1 LREGVHVGRSLNILF
16 SCVGRRV
23 SLLEGFRRAMAD
35 LGVRGHVYGAD
46 WSPLAPAFHRVDE
59 GFLVSGVNSP
69 NYVDDLLDVCRRK
82 KIDLVIPLIDWELQV
97 LAEARERF
105 QEAGARMLVSSPGV
119 VEICRDKRKTCE
131 FLVKSG
137 LDAPRVF
144 SYEEAADGPFPL
156 FVKPRFGSSTRH
168 VRFVHNRQGLKR
180 YGNRASRLII
190 QECVRGTEF
199 TVDVYAGIDGV
210 PRVAVPRE
218 RLQVRAGEVTKG
230 RTVRH
235 EEIIR
240 KSMQAVEALAECVG
254 VITIQCFL
262 TAEGAIKFFDL
273 NPRFGGGVPLSIE
286 AGADFPRWIIQE
298 HLGDRPEIDPEG
310 WQAGLVMLR
319 YDAEVFCKAKD
330 VGMAE

>member
-1 LREGVHVGRSLNILF
+1 MREGVHVGRSLNILF

-69 NYVDDLLDVCRRK
+69 NYVDDLVDVCRRK

-105 QEAGARMLVSSPGV
+105 QEAGARMLVSSPRV
-119 VEICRDKRKTCE
+119 VETCRDKRKTCE

-168 VRFVHNRQGLKR
+168 VRFVPNRQALKR
-180 YGNRASRLII
+180 FGQHTSRFII

-199 TVDVYAGIDGV
+199 TVDVYAGLDGV

-235 EEIIR
+235 AEIIR

-254 VITIQCFL
+254 VITLQCFL

-298 HLGDRPEIDPEG
+298 HFGERPEIDPEG

-330 VGMAE
+330 VGMA

>member
-1 LREGVHVGRSLNILF
+1 MGRSLNILF

-23 SLLEGFRRAMAD
+23 GLLEAFRRALAD

-46 WSPLAPAFHRVDE
+46 WSPLVPAFHRVDE

-69 NYVDDLLDVCRRK
+69 NYVDDLVDVCRRK
-82 KIDLVIPLIDWELQV
+82 KIGLVIPLIDWELRV
-97 LAEARERF
+97 LAEARDRF

-137 LDAPRVF
+137 LDTPRVL

-156 FVKPRFGSSTRH
+156 FMKPRFGSSTRH
-168 VRFVHNRQGLKR
+168 VRFVHNRQALKR
-180 YGNRASRLII
+180 FGQHASRFLI

-199 TVDVYAGIDGV
+199 TVDVYAGLDGV

-218 RLQVRAGEVTKG
+218 RLQVRAGEVVKG

-235 EEIIR
+235 TEIIR

-262 TAEGAIKFFDL
+262 TASGAIKFFDL

-298 HLGDRPEIDPEG
+298 HFGERPEIDPQG

-319 YDAEVFCKAKD
+319 YDAEVFCKAGD

>member
-1 LREGVHVGRSLNILF
+1 VDRSLNILF

-35 LGVRGHVYGAD
+35 LGVRGRVYGAD
-46 WSPLAPAFHRVDE
+46 RSPLAPAFHRVDE

-69 NYVDDLLDVCRRK
+69 HYVDDLLDICRRK
-82 KIDLVIPLIDWELQV
+82 KIGLVIPLIDWELQV
-97 LAEARERF
+97 LAGARERF
-105 QEAGARMLVSSPGV
+105 QEAGARMLVSSTAV
-119 VEICRDKRKTCE
+119 VDICRDKLKTCE
-131 FLVKSG
+131 FLLKSG
-137 LDAPRVF
+137 LDAPRAF

-168 VRFVHNRQGLKR
+168 VRFVHNRQALKR
-180 YGNRASRLII
+180 FENRTSRLLI
-190 QECVRGTEF
+190 QECVQGREF
-199 TVDVYAGIDGV
+199 TVDVYAGLDGV

-218 RLQVRAGEVTKG
+218 RIQVRAGEVAKG

-235 EEIIR
+235 AEIIR
-240 KSMQAVEALAECVG
+240 KSMQAVESLAECVG
-254 VITIQCFL
+254 VVTLQCFL

-298 HLGDRPEIDPEG
+298 HLGESIEIDPEG
-310 WQAGLVMLR
+310 WAEDLVMLR

-330 VGMAE
+330 LGMAE

>member
-1 LREGVHVGRSLNILF
+1 VGRSLNILF

-23 SLLEGFRRAMAD
+23 GLLERFRRAMAD
-35 LGVRGHVYGAD
+35 LGVRGHIYGAD

-69 NYVDDLLDVCRRK
+69 TYVDELVDICCRK
-82 KIDLVIPLIDWELQV
+82 KVDLVIPLIDWELQV

-105 QEAGARMLVSSPGV
+105 QEAGSRVLVSSPAV

-131 FLVKSG
+131 FLVKSE
-137 LDAPRVF
+137 LDAPRIF
-144 SYEEAADGPFPL
+144 SLEDAVNGPFPL

-168 VRFVHNRQGLKR
+168 VRFVHNRKAVKR
-180 YGNRASRLII
+180 FGQRASRFII

-199 TVDVYAGIDGV
+199 TVDVYAGLDGV

-218 RLQVRAGEVTKG
+218 RLQVRAGEVAKG

-235 EEIIR
+235 DEIIR
-240 KSMQAVEALAECVG
+240 KSMQAAEALAECVG
-254 VITIQCFL
+254 VITMQCFL

-273 NPRFGGGVPLSIE
+273 NPRFGGGAPLSIE

-298 HLGDRPEIDPEG
+298 HFGERPEIDPEG

-330 VGMAE
+330 VGLAE

>member
-1 LREGVHVGRSLNILF
+1 MREGVHVGRSLNILF

-46 WSPLAPAFHRVDE
+46 WTPLAPAFHRADE

-69 NYVDDLLDVCRRK
+69 QYVDDLVDVCRRK
-82 KIDLVIPLIDWELQV
+82 KIGLVIPLIDWELQV
-97 LAEARERF
+97 LAEARDRF
-105 QEAGARMLVSSPGV
+105 QEVGARMLVSSPGV

-168 VRFVHNRQGLKR
+168 VRFVHNRQALKR
-180 YGNRASRLII
+180 FGQHTSRFII

-199 TVDVYAGIDGV
+199 TVDVYAGLDGV

-235 EEIIR
+235 AEIIR

-298 HLGDRPEIDPEG
+298 HLGERPEIDPEN

>member
-1 LREGVHVGRSLNILF
+1 MSRSLNILF

-23 SLLEGFRRAMAD
+23 SLLEGFRRVMAD
-35 LGVRGHVYGAD
+35 LGVPGHVYGAD

-105 QEAGARMLVSSPGV
+105 QEVGTRMLVSSPAV

-144 SYEEAADGPFPL
+144 SFEEAADGPFPL
-156 FVKPRFGSSTRH
+156 FMKPRFGSSTRH
-168 VRFVHNRQGLKR
+168 VRFVYNRQALKR
-180 YGNRASRLII
+180 LGQHASRFII

-199 TVDVYAGIDGV
+199 TVDVYAGLDGV

-218 RLQVRAGEVTKG
+218 RLQVRAGEVAKG

-240 KSMQAVEALAECVG
+240 KSLQAVEALAECAG
-254 VITIQCFL
+254 VITMQCFL

-298 HLGDRPEIDPEG
+298 HFGERPEIDPEG

>member
-1 LREGVHVGRSLNILF
+1 MSRSLNILF

-23 SLLEGFRRAMAD
+23 GLVEAFRRAMAD

-59 GFLVSGVNSP
+59 AFLVSGVNSP
-69 NYVDDLLDVCRRK
+69 NYVGDLVDICRRK
-82 KIDLVIPLIDWELQV
+82 NIGLVIPLIDWELQV
-97 LAEARERF
+97 LAEARGRF
-105 QEAGARMLVSSPGV
+105 QEVGARMLVSSPTV
-119 VEICRDKRKTCE
+119 VKICRDKRKTCE

-137 LDAPRVF
+137 LDTPHVF
-144 SYEEAADGPFPL
+144 SLEEAANGPFPL
-156 FVKPRFGSSTRH
+156 FLKPCFGSSTRH
-168 VRFVHNRQGLKR
+168 VRFVRNRMALKQI
-180 YGNRASRLII
+180 GKRASRLLI
-190 QECVRGTEF
+190 QECVRGREF
-199 TVDVYAGIDGV
+199 TIDVYAGIDGV

-218 RLQVRAGEVTKG
+218 RLQVRAGEVFKG

-235 EEIIR
+235 AEIIR

-254 VITIQCFL
+254 VITLQCFL

-298 HLGDRPEIDPEG
+298 HFGERPEIDPQG

-330 VGMAE
+330 LGMAE

>member
-1 LREGVHVGRSLNILF
+1 MNVGRSLNILF
-16 SCVGRRV
+16 TCVGRRV
-23 SLLEGFRRAMAD
+23 SLSEAFRRALAD

-59 GFLVSGVNSP
+59 AFLVSGVNSP

-82 KIDLVIPLIDWELQV
+82 KIGLVIPLIDWELQV
-97 LAEARERF
+97 LAGARDRF
-105 QEAGARMLVSSPGV
+105 QEAGARMLVSSPAV
-119 VEICRDKRKTCE
+119 VDICRDKRKTCE
-131 FLVKSG
+131 FLTKSG

-144 SYEEAADGPFPL
+144 SYAEAADGPFPL

-168 VRFVHNRQGLKR
+168 VRFVHSRQALKR
-180 YGNRASRLII
+180 FGQNTSRFVI
-190 QECVRGTEF
+190 QERVRGTEF
-199 TVDVYAGIDGV
+199 TVDVYAGLDGV

-218 RLQVRAGEVTKG
+218 RLQVRAGEVAKG

-254 VITIQCFL
+254 VITLQCFL
-262 TAEGAIKFFDL
+262 TAEGEIKFFDL
-273 NPRFGGGVPLSIE
+273 NPRFGGGVPLAIE

-298 HLGDRPEIDPEG
+298 HFGERPEIDPQA

-330 VGMAE
+330 LGMTE

>member
-1 LREGVHVGRSLNILF
+1 MGRSLNILF

-23 SLLEGFRRAMAD
+23 SLLEAFRRALAD

-46 WSPLAPAFHRVDE
+46 WSPLAPAFHRADE
-59 GFLVSGVNSP
+59 GFLVSSVNSP
-69 NYVDDLLDVCRRK
+69 NYVDDLVDVCRRK
-82 KIDLVIPLIDWELQV
+82 KIGLVIPLIDWELQV

-105 QEAGARMLVSSPGV
+105 QEAGARMLVSSPRV

-131 FLVKSG
+131 FLLKVG
-137 LDAPRVF
+137 LDAPQIL
-144 SYEEAADGPFPL
+144 SYEEATEGPFPL

-168 VRFVHNRQGLKR
+168 VRFVHNRQALKR
-180 YGNRASRLII
+180 FGNRASRFLI

-199 TVDVYAGIDGV
+199 TIDVYAGLDGV

-218 RLQVRAGEVTKG
+218 RLQVRAGEVVKG

-235 EEIIR
+235 AEIIR
-240 KSMQAVEALAECVG
+240 KSVQAVEALAECVG
-254 VITIQCFL
+254 VITLQCFL

-273 NPRFGGGVPLSIE
+273 NPRFGGGVPLAIE

-298 HLGDRPEIDPEG
+298 HFGERPEIDPEG

-319 YDAEVFCKAKD
+319 YDAEIFCEAKD
-330 VGMAE
+330 LGMAE

>member
-1 LREGVHVGRSLNILF
+1 MAFQNTFDFRSPTRIVHGAGSVARLPE
-16 SCVGRRV
+16 
-23 SLLEGFRRAMAD
+23 LL
-35 LGVRGHVYGAD
+35 
-46 WSPLAPAFHRVDE
+46 P
-59 GFLVSGVNSP
+59 
-69 NYVDDLLDVCRRK
+69 
-82 KIDLVIPLIDWELQV
+82 
-97 LAEARERF
+97 
-105 QEAGARMLVSSPGV
+105 AGARVLVSSPAV

-131 FLVKSG
+131 FLVKSE
-137 LDAPRVF
+137 LDAPRIF
-144 SYEEAADGPFPL
+144 SLEDAVNGPFPL

-180 YGNRASRLII
+180 FGQRASRFVI

-199 TVDVYAGIDGV
+199 TVDVYAGPDGV

-235 EEIIR
+235 DEIIR
-240 KSMQAVEALAECVG
+240 KSMRAAEALAECVG
-254 VITIQCFL
+254 VITMQCFL

-298 HLGDRPEIDPEG
+298 HFGERPEIDPEG
-310 WQAGLVMLR
+310 WQAGLLMLR
-319 YDAEVFCKAKD
+319 YDAEVFCEAKD
-330 VGMAE
+330 VGLAE